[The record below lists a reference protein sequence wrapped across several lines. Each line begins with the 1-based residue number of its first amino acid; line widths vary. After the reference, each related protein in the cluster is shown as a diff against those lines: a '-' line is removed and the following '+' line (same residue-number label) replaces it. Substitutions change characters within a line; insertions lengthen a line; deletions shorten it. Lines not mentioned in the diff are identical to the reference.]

1 MGRIK
6 SIVTEHGWKK
16 AEEILKTIKHNRKIK
31 SSCGCRNKDVNS
43 TTKKGEI
50 RCR

>member
-1 MGRIK
+1 MGKIK
-6 SIVTEHGWKK
+6 GLVTDYGWKK
-16 AEEILKTIKHNRKIK
+16 AGQILAQIKHNKKVK
-31 SSCGCRNKDVNS
+31 SSCECKGEIVNS